1 MNDTRH
7 SSTFRVPVVE
17 VVERRGL
24 RSKIGL
30 VLGPAI
36 FIALMLL
43 PAPAGMPLPAWRTA
57 AAAALM
63 VVWWVTEA
71 VPIPITAL
79 LPLVLFPLLGVVPV
93 AGAASPYAN
102 PVIFLF
108 LGGFII
114 AIALERC
121 GLHRRMALGIIG
133 TVGTR
138 PARLI
143 AGFMAATAF
152 ISMWVSN
159 TATVLMMLPMAVS
172 VADLVAAEHEKH
184 GTADPHF
191 ATALLLGVAYSSSIG
206 GLGTIIGTPPNALLA
221 GVMLET
227 HGIQIGFLEW
237 MFVGVPLVVLAIPVV
252 WMWLTRVA
260 FPVSHEPL
268 AGSREVIDR
277 EVAALGSVGRREMIV
292 GGITTLTALAW
303 LTRPLLEQAL
313 PGLNDTTIAIAGAT
327 LMFVVPTS
335 WKRGEFPITWRQ
347 AEQLPW
353 GALILFGGG
362 LSLANGFQVTG
373 LSTWLGELGAQ
384 LDFLPLVAIAALVT
398 LVVLFLTELTS
409 NTATAA
415 TFLPIV
421 AAMGVGMGV
430 GPLLFA
436 IPAALA
442 ASCAF
447 MLPVATAPNAIVYAT
462 ERVTIPQM
470 ARAGFVLNLL
480 LAAIIVLI
488 TFTIANRVFAVG

>member
-1 MNDTRH
+1 MTLPQH
-7 SSTFRVPVVE
+7 SSTFRVPTVE
-17 VVERRGL
+17 IVERRGL
-24 RSKIGL
+24 RSRIGL
-30 VLGPAI
+30 LLGPAI
-36 FIALMLL
+36 FIAMMLL
-43 PAPAGMPLPAWRTA
+43 PAPAGMPLPAWRIA

-63 VVWWVTEA
+63 VVWWVSEA

-79 LPLVLFPLLGVVPV
+79 LPLVLFPLLGLVPI

-121 GLHRRMALGIIG
+121 GLHKRMALGIIRG
-133 TVGTR
+133 VGTR

-143 AGFMAATAF
+143 AGFMGATAF

-172 VADLVAAEHEKH
+172 VADLVASEHDKH
-184 GTADPHF
+184 GTTDPHF
-191 ATALLLGVAYSSSIG
+191 PTALLLGVAYSSSIG

-227 HGIQIGFLEW
+227 YGIQIGFLEW
-237 MFVGVPLVVLAIPVV
+237 MLVGVPLVVLAIPLA
-252 WMWLTRVA
+252 WLWLTRAA
-260 FPVSHEPL
+260 FPVS
-268 AGSREVIDR
+268 REQLTGGREIIDR
-277 EVAALGSVGRREMIV
+277 EVVALGPIGRAEVIV
-292 GGITTLTALAW
+292 GGITALTALAW
-303 LTRPLLEQAL
+303 VTRPVIERVL
-313 PGLNDTTIAIAGAT
+313 PGLNDTTIAIIGAT

-384 LDFLPLVAIAALVT
+384 LDFLPLIAVAALIT

-421 AAMGVGMGV
+421 AAMGVGMGA

-470 ARAGFVLNLL
+470 ARAGVALNLL
-480 LAAIIVLI
+480 LSLIIILI
-488 TFTIANRVFAVG
+488 TFTMATRVFAVG